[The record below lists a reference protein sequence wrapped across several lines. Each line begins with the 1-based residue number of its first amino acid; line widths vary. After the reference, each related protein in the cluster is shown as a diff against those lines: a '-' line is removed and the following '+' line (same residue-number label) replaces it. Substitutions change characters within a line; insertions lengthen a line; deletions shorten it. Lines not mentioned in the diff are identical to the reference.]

1 MKADPRP
8 RSAHHLYQGLM
19 IDVWNDGVL
28 GSLPVK
34 MGEQEKNARQSFLA
48 EIAAL
53 NPPSPAGTAC
63 SLATHKRKTSLKD

>member
-1 MKADPRP
+1 MKKQTRDRVVPT
-8 RSAHHLYQGLM
+8 M
-19 IDVWNDGVL
+19 IDVWNNGVL

-53 NPPSPAGTAC
+53 IHQVLLVPHVPSQPISA
-63 SLATHKRKTSLKD
+63 KQV

>member
-53 NPPSPAGTAC
+53 IHQVLLLRHVPSQPISA
-63 SLATHKRKTSLKD
+63 KQV

>member
-1 MKADPRP
+1 
-8 RSAHHLYQGLM
+8 M

-53 NPPSPAGTAC
+53 IHQVLLLRHVPSQPISA
-63 SLATHKRKTSLKD
+63 KQV